1 MYAQVHTHTKT
12 HALFGDAGTQ
22 LCSAFILVLGSLNS
36 GSCVCLTSTFSPDPQ
51 RFFFGEVNV
60 TSCGD
65 FRCDR
70 SGNIRWKERII
81 GETTGIKGAF
91 EELCRD
97 MMQ

>member
-1 MYAQVHTHTKT
+1 M
-12 HALFGDAGTQ
+12 G
-22 LCSAFILVLGSLNS
+22 
-36 GSCVCLTSTFSPDPQ
+36 
-51 RFFFGEVNV
+51 
-60 TSCGD
+60 
-65 FRCDR
+65 